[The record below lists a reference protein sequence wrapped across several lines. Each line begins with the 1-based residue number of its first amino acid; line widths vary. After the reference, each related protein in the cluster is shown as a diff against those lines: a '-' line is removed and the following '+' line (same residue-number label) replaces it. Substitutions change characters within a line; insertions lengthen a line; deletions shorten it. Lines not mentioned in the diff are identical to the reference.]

1 MASYN
6 DYKGYKNKNIDSLV
20 LIKSGVFFQTYNDDC
35 KIMVDLFN
43 YQIKNFKN
51 FSRTGFP
58 VSNIEKV
65 QEKLNDKQI
74 NYVIVENSN
83 VINIEFKDN
92 KYNFYVNKSVDSR
105 LYKNHYQTNFNEQL
119 ELINEY
125 KKTMCFLEKT
135 IQVFPKSERV
145 LKDRM
150 VDNLYEILELIY
162 MSNIAS
168 ERNLYQSKIIA
179 KLKMLDF
186 YLSQS
191 LDKNYIGYDKYN
203 KCGNFLI
210 KVVNLTEAWMI
221 STYEK
226 SK

>member
-6 DYKGYKNKNIDSLV
+6 DYKEYKNKNHETMV
-20 LIKSGVFFQTYNDDC
+20 FVKSGVFYETYDNDC
-35 KIMVDLFN
+35 KIMTDLFE
-43 YQIKNFKN
+43 YKIKNFKN

-58 VSNIEKV
+58 INNIDKV
-65 QEKLNDKQI
+65 KEKLNEKQI
-74 NYVIVENSN
+74 NYIIVENN
-83 VINIEFKDN
+83 NISKITFEN
-92 KYNFYVNKSVDSR
+92 NRYNFYINKRVDKR

-125 KKTMCFLEKT
+125 KKTMRYIEKT
-135 IQVFPKSERV
+135 IGSFPKSERI

-150 VDNLYEILELIY
+150 IDNLYEILELIY
-162 MSNIAS
+162 MSNIIG
-168 ERNLYQSKIIA
+168 ERNIYQSKIIA

-191 LDKNYIGYDKYN
+191 LEKNYINYDKYN
-203 KCGNFLI
+203 KCGNYLI
-210 KVVNLTEAWMI
+210 KIVNLTEAWMI

>member
-1 MASYN
+1 M
-6 DYKGYKNKNIDSLV
+6 
-20 LIKSGVFFQTYNDDC
+20 
-35 KIMVDLFN
+35 
-43 YQIKNFKN
+43 
-51 FSRTGFP
+51 
-58 VSNIEKV
+58 
-65 QEKLNDKQI
+65 
-74 NYVIVENSN
+74 
-83 VINIEFKDN
+83 
-92 KYNFYVNKSVDSR
+92 
-105 LYKNHYQTNFNEQL
+105 

-125 KKTMCFLEKT
+125 KKTMRYLEKT

-145 LKDRM
+145 LKDKM
-150 VDNLYEILELIY
+150 IDNLYEILELIY
-162 MSNIAS
+162 MSNIIS

>member
-1 MASYN
+1 MASYK
-6 DYKGYKNKNIDSLV
+6 DYKEYKNKNLQSLV
-20 LIKSGVFFQTYNDDC
+20 LIKSGVFFETYDSDC

-58 VSNIEKV
+58 VNNIEKV
-65 QEKLNDKQI
+65 KEKLNKKNI
-74 NYVIVENSN
+74 NYIIIDDRN
-83 VINIEFKDN
+83 VTNIEFEN
-92 KYNFYVNKSVDSR
+92 NRYNFYVNKRVDKR

-125 KKTMCFLEKT
+125 KKTMRYIEKT
-135 IQVFPKSERV
+135 IQTFPKSEKV
-145 LKDRM
+145 LRDRM
-150 VDNLYEILELIY
+150 IDNLYEILELIY
-162 MSNIAS
+162 MSNIS
-168 ERNLYQSKIIA
+168 VERIINQSKIIA

-186 YLSQS
+186 YLSQA
-191 LDKNYIGYDKYN
+191 LEKNYMGYDKYN

-210 KVVNLTEAWMI
+210 KLVNLTEAWML

>member
-6 DYKGYKNKNIDSLV
+6 DYKEYKNKNLQSLV
-20 LIKSGVFFQTYNDDC
+20 LIKSGVFFETYDNDC
-35 KIMVDLFN
+35 KIMLDLFD

-58 VSNIEKV
+58 TNNIDKV
-65 QEKLNDKQI
+65 KEKLNDKQI
-74 NYVIVENSN
+74 NYIIIDNKN
-83 VINIEFKDN
+83 ITNIEFEN
-92 KYNFYVNKSVDSR
+92 NRYNFYVNKRVDKR
-105 LYKNHYQTNFNEQL
+105 LYRNHYQTNFNEQL

-125 KKTMCFLEKT
+125 KKTMTYIEKT
-135 IQVFPKSERV
+135 INTFPKSERV

-150 VDNLYEILELIY
+150 INTLYEILELIY
-162 MSNIAS
+162 MCNVSS
-168 ERNLYQSKIIA
+168 ERNIYQSKIIA

-191 LDKNYIGYDKYN
+191 LEKNYIKYDKYN

-210 KVVNLTEAWMI
+210 KIVNLTEAWMI